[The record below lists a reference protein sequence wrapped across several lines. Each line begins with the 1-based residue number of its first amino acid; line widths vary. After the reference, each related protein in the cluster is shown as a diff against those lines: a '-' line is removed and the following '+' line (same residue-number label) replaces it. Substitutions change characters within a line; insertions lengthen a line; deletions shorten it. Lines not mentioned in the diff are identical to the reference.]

1 VEIRPLTFADAPQ
14 SRRLSLEAF
23 GFPRDPLPDLD
34 ETTWLRPGMSAWGA
48 FEGDRL
54 LAKVINRA
62 YDSWFGGTTIAT
74 AGIAG
79 VAVVSERRGEGLLGD
94 LFDAVLAEA
103 RAGGAAISTLY
114 PTAPGIYRRFGY
126 ELVGGLLTLEIPTAS
141 LATVRPGSGVVLRRA
156 TAADFDAIRAVYD
169 RWAAGQN
176 GPLTRRGDSFTTT
189 AEQYV
194 DSFSGVTLAERDGEL
209 LGFAAWQR
217 GSGYDLDATI
227 EVDDLI
233 CVDPGAAASL
243 LHHFGTFSS
252 VAGRVR
258 LETSGFDA
266 ALFALRD
273 TAWKP
278 IGKHPYM
285 LRLLDVPAAL
295 TARAYPPVDVSA
307 GFSVSGHGLDGAW
320 TLTVKDG
327 AATCEPG
334 SGEGARLT
342 SYGLGLLYSGT
353 QSTANLRF
361 AGHLTGPSDTDALL
375 DALFGGRQFHI
386 RDYF

>member
-1 VEIRPLTFADAPQ
+1 V
-14 SRRLSLEAF
+14 
-23 GFPRDPLPDLD
+23 
-34 ETTWLRPGMSAWGA
+34 
-48 FEGDRL
+48 
-54 LAKVINRA
+54 NREF
-62 YDSWFGGTTIAT
+62 DSWFGGTTIAT

-79 VAVVSERRGEGLLGD
+79 VAVFSERRGEGLLSG
-94 LFDAVLAEA
+94 LFDAVLAQA

-114 PTAPGIYRRFGY
+114 PTAPGIYRRVGY
-126 ELVGGLLTLEIPTAS
+126 ELAGGLITLEIPTTS
-141 LATVRPGSGVVLRRA
+141 LASIKPAAGVVLRRA
-156 TAADFDAIRAVYD
+156 TPADFDAIRDAYD

-176 GPLTRRGDSFTTT
+176 GPLTRRGVSFTATAEGFIDSFT
-189 AEQYV
+189 
-194 DSFSGVTLAERDGEL
+194 GVTLAERGGEL
-209 LGFAAWQR
+209 LGFASWNR
-217 GSGYDLDATI
+217 GSGYDLDSTI

-243 LHHFGTFSS
+243 LQHFGTFSS
-252 VAGRVR
+252 VAGRVK

-273 TAWKP
+273 SAWKP
-278 IGKHPYM
+278 IAKHPYM

-295 TARAYPPVDVSA
+295 TARAYPPVDVSVA
-307 GFSVSGHGLDGAW
+307 FAVTGHELDGAW
-320 TLTVKDG
+320 MLTVKDSL
-327 AATCEPG
+327 ATCEPG
-334 SGEGARLT
+334 SGEGPRLT

-361 AGHLTGPSDTDALL
+361 AGHLTGPSNSDATL